1 MPHNKL
7 FSGIKKNFHLYS
19 RHLFYVQS
27 VNLFIRLMYKNIFF
41 FLKLFICVFIYYF
54 VCLLWRNIKIFHRN
68 LCVLKYIIL
77 MFILMVMVFNDI
89 SVIWWRSVLLVEETR
104 ENHRPDATHWQTLS
118 HNVVSSTPR
127 MGGNRTRNVR
137 GGEHWFHSYKS
148 NYHTITTIKAPFNF
162 YKLTNI
168 RPLQLLILCFFVVV
182 WESGREKKT
191 GMGKLVRRSNFNYIV
206 LLFSLFSQYH
216 GHLCHHL
223 TSATPLK

>member
-7 FSGIKKNFHLYS
+7 FSGIKKKLS
-19 RHLFYVQS
+19 
-27 VNLFIRLMYKNIFF
+27 FILKTFVFCTKCEFIYKINEQEYLF
-41 FLKLFICVFIYYF
+41 FLKLSICVFIYYF

-137 GGEHWFHSYKS
+137 GGGHWFHSYKS
-148 NYHTITTIKAPFNF
+148 NYHTITTIRAPFNF

-168 RPLQLLILCFFVVV
+168 RPLQLLILCFFVAV